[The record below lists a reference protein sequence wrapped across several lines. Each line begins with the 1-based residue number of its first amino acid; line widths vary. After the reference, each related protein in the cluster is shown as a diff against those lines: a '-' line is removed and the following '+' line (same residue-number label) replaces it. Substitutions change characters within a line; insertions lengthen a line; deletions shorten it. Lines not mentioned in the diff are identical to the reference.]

1 MFLYLKYNAMF
12 GSYGYSF
19 EYSNHEISAGSVPE
33 GPFFRYFR
41 EVSGGARVEKI
52 ISSDS
57 GRIVVN
63 PVEPL
68 NLPDEVTNFLE
79 LEFEPIYIEP
89 LGKKDIFL
97 EFPVEIGVFIASKQ
111 DIEVL
116 DIFSLDNPK
125 YSLYGPPNGG
135 VITRWLWS
143 PVYSEIPQL
152 DHHRRGIFQ
161 LTLENTTKQWEEL
174 SRVVLEGTLMKI
186 YYGEV
191 EGKKLVSMSGKIRIL
206 SKLVAETEFF
216 DQPLAEG
223 LKKSIEIYTAREI
236 PGVKRNFT
244 MEWGLV

>member
-1 MFLYLKYNAMF
+1 MF

-19 EYSNHEISAGSVPE
+19 EYSNHEISAGLVRD
-33 GPFFRYFR
+33 GPFVRYFR
-41 EVSGGARVEKI
+41 EVTGRARVEKI

-57 GRIVVN
+57 GRVVVN

-68 NLPDEVTNFLE
+68 NLPEKVTNFLE
-79 LEFEPIYIEP
+79 LEFDPIFLEP
-89 LGKKDIFL
+89 LGNKGIFL

-116 DIFSLDNPK
+116 DIFSLDSPK

-135 VITRWLWS
+135 VITRWLQS
-143 PVYSEIPQL
+143 PVHSEIPAL
-152 DHHRRGIFQ
+152 DHHRRGVLR
-161 LTLENTTKQWEEL
+161 LTLENTTKEWQEI

-191 EGKKLVSMSGKIRIL
+191 EGKKLVSMYGRVRIQ

-216 DQPLAEG
+216 DHPVAEG
-223 LKKSIEIYTAREI
+223 MNKSVEIYTAREI
-236 PGVKRNFT
+236 PGMKRSFP

>member
-1 MFLYLKYNAMF
+1 MF

-19 EYSNHEISAGSVPE
+19 EYSNHEISAGLVSE

-41 EVSGGARVEKI
+41 EVSGSARVEKI

-57 GRIVVN
+57 GRIVIN

-79 LEFEPIYIEP
+79 VEFEPIYLEP

-116 DIFSLDNPK
+116 DIFSLESPK

-143 PVYSEIPQL
+143 PVYREIPEL
-152 DHHRRGIFQ
+152 DHHRRGV
-161 LTLENTTKQWEEL
+161 LRLALENTCKEWQEI

-191 EGKKLVSMSGKIRIL
+191 EGKKLVSMYGRVRIL
-206 SKLVAETEFF
+206 SKLVAETEFY
-216 DQPLAEG
+216 DQPVAEG
-223 LKKSIEIYTAREI
+223 MNKSVEIYTAREI
-236 PGVKRNFT
+236 PGVRRSFP